1 MVRSTH
7 PREVSEKRHS
17 QAAGL
22 RDDTGQKSGIN
33 ARSVS
38 AEKRSASRMSVL
50 AACLMT
56 ALKLI
61 TGLLTGS
68 LGMLSEAAH
77 SGLDLLGA
85 ALTFVSVRM
94 SDKPADEGHPYGHGK
109 IENLSAFTETFLMAV
124 SCVWIVTEAVLRIF
138 VHPVALAFS
147 IWPFLV
153 LLLSVAVDAWRSR
166 RLKRVAERSGSQ
178 ALEADALHFSSD
190 IWTSVAVAVG
200 LAAANIGAHFGL
212 PWLRYA
218 DPAAAILV
226 SLLILRFSWNLA
238 RQTIEVLL
246 DAAPTGVRRRIIEAA
261 AHTPEVLSVEQVRV
275 RRAGNGYFAD
285 LAVAVPR
292 TVTFQHTEALV
303 ERITE
308 AVGRILPNTDVV
320 VRTVPREGYAESIF
334 DKIRAVASR
343 NNVVLHDVSVQS
355 FRNGLHVEQH
365 LEVPE
370 SMTLIAAHDF
380 VCEIEAQM
388 RRELPEVRSV
398 LTHIESEPATIERPL
413 SLNED
418 RNLERELRKAATELP
433 GIVDIHDVVVGR
445 VGDRVHVSC
454 HCTLPDDLPMHR
466 VHDAITA
473 LEDHFKI
480 ACPEVYRVLIHPEPA
495 TDNRHERRSY
505 EGRHA

>member
-1 MVRSTH
+1 MVRATEARDSSAARRRPVPEPALPET
-7 PREVSEKRHS
+7 VAA
-17 QAAGL
+17 AAG
-22 RDDTGQKSGIN
+22 TP
-33 ARSVS
+33 AMA
-38 AEKRSASRMSVL
+38 AEKRSAARMSVL

-56 ALKLI
+56 ALKLL
-61 TGLLTGS
+61 TGVLTGS

-85 ALTFVSVRM
+85 TLTFFSVRL

-124 SCVWIVTEAVLRIF
+124 SCVWIVTEAILRIF

-147 IWPFLV
+147 VWPFAV
-153 LLLSVAVDAWRSR
+153 LLLSVTVDLWRSR
-166 RLKRVAERSGSQ
+166 KLKRVAERSGSQ

-190 IWTSVAVAVG
+190 IWTSLAVMLG
-200 LAAANIGAHFGL
+200 LAASNIGVHYGL
-212 PWLRYA
+212 GWLRYA

-238 RQTIEVLL
+238 RQTVEALL
-246 DAAPTGVRRRIIEAA
+246 DAAPTGVRRRIFETAA
-261 AHTPEVLSVEQVRV
+261 RTAGVLSVEQVRV
-275 RRAGNGYFAD
+275 RRAGSGYFAD

-303 ERITE
+303 QKITA
-308 AVGRILPNTDVV
+308 AVKRILPNTDVV
-320 VRTVPREGYAESIF
+320 VRTVPREGSAESIF

-355 FRNGLHVEQH
+355 FRDGLHVEQH

-370 SMTLIAAHDF
+370 TMALIAAHDF
-380 VCEIEAQM
+380 VCDVEAQM
-388 RRELPEVRSV
+388 RQELPEIRSV

-413 SLNED
+413 SLQED
-418 RNLERELRKAATELP
+418 RSLERELREAAAELP

-445 VGDRVHVSC
+445 VADRIHVSC

-466 VHDAITA
+466 VHDAITS
-473 LEDHFKI
+473 LEDRFKI
-480 ACPEVYRVLIHPEPA
+480 ACPQVYRVLIHPEPA
-495 TDNRHERRSY
+495 TDNRHERRSL

>member
-1 MVRSTH
+1 MARATEVRDASDDQH
-7 PREVSEKRHS
+7 PRTGATGEAAEKLAHRTEKR
-17 QAAGL
+17 AA
-22 RDDTGQKSGIN
+22 
-33 ARSVS
+33 A
-38 AEKRSASRMSVL
+38 RMSVL
-50 AACLMT
+50 AACVMT
-56 ALKLI
+56 ALKLL

-85 ALTFVSVRM
+85 ALTFFSVRL

-124 SCVWIVTEAVLRIF
+124 SCVWIVTEAILRIF

-153 LLLSVAVDAWRSR
+153 LLLSILVDIWRSR
-166 RLKRVAERSGSQ
+166 KLKSVARRSGSQ

-190 IWTSVAVAVG
+190 IWTSVAVTIG
-200 LAAANIGAHFGL
+200 LGAANVGTHFGL
-212 PWLRYA
+212 DWLRYA

-226 SLLILRFSWNLA
+226 SILILRFSWNLA
-238 RQTIEVLL
+238 RQTIEALL
-246 DAAPTGVRRRIIEAA
+246 DAAPTGVRRRIFDAA
-261 AHTPEVLSVEQVRV
+261 GRTAGVLSVEQVRV
-275 RRAGNGYFAD
+275 RRAGSGYFAD

-303 ERITE
+303 QRITD
-308 AVGRILPNTDVV
+308 AVRRILPDTDVV

-355 FRNGLHVEQH
+355 LRDGLHVEQH

-370 SMTLIAAHDF
+370 TMTLIAAHDF
-380 VCEIEAQM
+380 VCDIEAQM
-388 RRELPEVRSV
+388 RRDLPEVRSV

-413 SLNED
+413 ALQED
-418 RNLERELRKAATELP
+418 RSLERRLRQAASELKD
-433 GIVDIHDVVVGR
+433 IVDIHDVMVSR
-445 VGDRVHVSC
+445 VGDRIHVSC
-454 HCTLPDDLPMHR
+454 HCTLPDNLPMHR
-466 VHDAITA
+466 VHDVITS
-473 LEDHFKI
+473 LEDRFKI
-480 ACPEVYRVLIHPEPA
+480 ASPQVYRVLIHPEPA
-495 TDNRHERRSY
+495 TDNRHERRTAESH
-505 EGRHA
+505 HA